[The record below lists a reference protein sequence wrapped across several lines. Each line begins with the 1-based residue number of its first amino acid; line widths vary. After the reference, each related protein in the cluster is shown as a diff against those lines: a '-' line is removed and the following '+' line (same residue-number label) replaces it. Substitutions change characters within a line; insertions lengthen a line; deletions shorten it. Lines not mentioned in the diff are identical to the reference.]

1 MRKYDPDKAPNP
13 REWLALD
20 EQERMNL
27 VKRYHRREG
36 NYGES
41 LDMHTV
47 FHTVV
52 ETQLAEKHAPVKA
65 AYLRLRKGGLNR
77 HEAIHAIGSVLA
89 EHVWGVVNEDK
100 LEPDANEAY
109 FAALDELTVES
120 WHEAYRDQD

>member
-1 MRKYDPDKAPNP
+1 
-13 REWLALD
+13 
-20 EQERMNL
+20 
-27 VKRYHRREG
+27 
-36 NYGES
+36 
-41 LDMHTV
+41 MHTV

-65 AYLRLRKGGLNR
+65 ACLRLRKGGLNR

>member
-1 MRKYDPDKAPNP
+1 
-13 REWLALD
+13 
-20 EQERMNL
+20 MNL

-36 NYGES
+36 DYGES
-41 LDMHTV
+41 LDLHTI

-89 EHVWGVVNEDK
+89 EHVWGIMKEDK
-100 LEPDANEAY
+100 LLPDPNEAY

-120 WHEAYRDQD
+120 WHETYGDQD

>member
-36 NYGES
+36 DYGES
-41 LDMHTV
+41 LELHTA

-52 ETQLAEKHAPVKA
+52 ETQLAEKPRETQLRAPAENSGHV
-65 AYLRLRKGGLNR
+65 
-77 HEAIHAIGSVLA
+77 EFGS
-89 EHVWGVVNEDK
+89 
-100 LEPDANEAY
+100 
-109 FAALDELTVES
+109 LDP
-120 WHEAYRDQD
+120 

>member
-27 VKRYHRREG
+27 VKRYHRQEG
-36 NYGES
+36 DYGES